1 MNRLLLK
8 RLFYIFLALLFVPSL
23 FASESYAQTSPVD
36 IDVIQPKTIEINYS
50 FSGGKVSVREVIP
63 SGNKVALRLIGPKED
78 LVLMRKD
85 RVKGLWMNVEQIH
98 FHDIPN
104 VYLLMT
110 SKDLSS
116 VENRDSI
123 KAMKLDYFSL
133 LAESL
138 PDKSLNKDPEKHQT
152 DNSLLINELIKL
164 KESDKL
170 YQISDGTV
178 NIKPLEKGAW
188 DQVDAVLN
196 VPAKI
201 SPGTYTLELF
211 ALKDGKSRLVRS
223 SSIEVKLTGLPA
235 MISNLAFK
243 NGLLY
248 GILAV
253 IIATFSGLLIGVVF
267 GSKGSH

>member
-1 MNRLLLK
+1 MNRLLLN
-8 RLFYIFLALLFVPSL
+8 RLVYIFLALLFVSSL
-23 FASESYAQTSPVD
+23 FTSESYARTSPVD
-36 IDVIQPKTIEINYS
+36 IDVIQPKSILINHS
-50 FSGGKVSVREVIP
+50 FSGGKVSIKEVIP
-63 SGNKVALRLIGPKED
+63 SGNEVAIRLIGPREN

-85 RVKGLWMNVEQIH
+85 RVKGLWMNVEQIN
-98 FHDIPN
+98 FQDIPN

-110 SKDLSS
+110 SKGLSTAK
-116 VENRDSI
+116 NRDNI
-123 KAMKLDYFSL
+123 KTMKLDYFSL
-133 LAESL
+133 LSKSL
-138 PDKSLNKDPEKHQT
+138 PDESINKDPDNHQA

-178 NIKPLEKGAW
+178 NIKPLEKGVW
-188 DQVDAVLN
+188 DQIDAVLN
-196 VPAKI
+196 VPAKV

-211 ALKDGKSRLVRS
+211 AFKDGKSKMLRS

-243 NGLLY
+243 NGLWY